1 MSKSNRFHP
10 YEQQD
15 GPDVF
20 VHHLD
25 INGNSFKDLNEGVQ
39 FRFDIEHLMQADP
52 KSWAYNKT

>member
-1 MSKSNRFHP
+1 
-10 YEQQD
+10 
-15 GPDVF
+15 VF